1 MATPEALEVAESV
14 PQAAPLQAVPESA
27 QLTPLFCESFC
38 TVAVNG
44 CVALA
49 ATEAVG
55 GATLTEIG
63 DGAVT
68 VVVAAAPVVPK
79 NAAVSPAHRPAV
91 CVVQLGE
98 NVPDALFTT

>member
-1 MATPEALEVAESV
+1 MPTPQVLELAASL
-14 PQAAPLQAVPESA
+14 PQPAPLQPVPESA
-27 QLTPLFCESFC
+27 HLTPLFCESFR

-68 VVVAAAPVVPK
+68 VIVAAADLVPSVTDVAVK
-79 NAAVSPAHRPAV
+79 VTVAGFVTLPGAA
-91 CVVQLGE
+91 
-98 NVPDALFTT
+98 

>member
-14 PQAAPLQAVPESA
+14 PQAAPLQPVPESA

-38 TVAVNG
+38 TVRSEERRVGNAS
-44 CVALA
+44 
-49 ATEAVG
+49 EAVG

-68 VVVAAAPVVPK
+68 VIVAAADLVPSVTDV
-79 NAAVSPAHRPAV
+79 AVKVTVARFGTLPGAV
-91 CVVQLGE
+91 
-98 NVPDALFTT
+98 